1 MKKTIAAGGAA
12 PPQSMVE
19 DVEAA
24 LRAVSGFADE
34 LTAAMVQSVSEGRGA
49 WCIDKRVYKVDSEQA
64 VAAGLGGGVK
74 PKKKGDRKKKSRRRD
89 GEKEDL

>member
-12 PPQSMVE
+12 PPQPMIE
-19 DVEAA
+19 EVEAA
-24 LRAVSGFADE
+24 VRAVSGFADD
-34 LTAAMVQSVSEGRGA
+34 LTIAMVQSVSEGRGA

-74 PKKKGDRKKKSRRRD
+74 PKKKKGDRKKKRRRD